1 MSPMCSIQTI
11 PSVVIS
17 TYIAPKTRTLVQDQ
31 SSFQKVMSIEGRESI
46 KTPKLDDTDS
56 RYVSAPR
63 FEEPSIFE
71 DAIDRYL
78 AGTPVRQEFAGGRY
92 STRGMAY
99 VHRFAYQTNWRVPKE
114 IVQKVLIPYMQDRMI
129 FMRIEGS
136 ENEGMY
142 LSVSDKGVVSYVSQ
156 VPGHTNLLKQYNPI
170 KCWVLYHSRMTNIA
184 DEEDAP
190 KGCEFTIPRGAT
202 AKEII
207 HRFWITIFGRVFQC
221 GWQHFYSFIV

>member
-1 MSPMCSIQTI
+1 
-11 PSVVIS
+11 
-17 TYIAPKTRTLVQDQ
+17 
-31 SSFQKVMSIEGRESI
+31 MSIEGRDS
-46 KTPKLDDTDS
+46 KLSKLDDTDS
-56 RYVSAPR
+56 RYVSTPR

-71 DAIDRYL
+71 DAITRYL
-78 AGTPVRQEFAGGRY
+78 EGTPVKQEFAGGRY
-92 STRGMAY
+92 STRGMEY

-114 IVQKVLIPYMQDRMI
+114 IVQKVLIPFMQDRMI

-156 VPGHTNLLKQYNPI
+156 VPGHTNLFKQYNPI